1 MIDALVAFI
10 IAFFI
15 ALFATPGCRWLAMR
29 TGAVAIP
36 GERSV
41 HSKPMPYL
49 GGLAIAAGFG
59 GALLLAGRGNFPW
72 LPVLV
77 GGFFILLLGI
87 LDDIVCL
94 RPWVKLLGQVVGASM
109 LYVGGVQIGY
119 ITNPLGGLFLLGWLA
134 LPITLTWVVG
144 VINVVNLS
152 DGLDGLAAG
161 ISSIAALT
169 LLYVAWQQ
177 GQPEVAIVAAAL
189 GGSTLGFLPH
199 NFNPARIFMG
209 DGGSM
214 FIGFI
219 LAAIAMQGTLKS
231 TAAIALL
238 IPFLALGLP
247 MFDAIFAVL
256 RRAANGRPI
265 YEADGGH
272 LHHRL
277 LHMGMSQ
284 RQVVVSMYLGSLFLG
299 SSAAL
304 MTALDPRH
312 GGLLM
317 VTVIGL
323 MLALGKKV
331 GILEIKQEKDIQH

>member
-1 MIDALVAFI
+1 MDALVVFI
-10 IAFFI
+10 VAFFI
-15 ALFATPGCRWLAMR
+15 ALLATPACRWLALR

-41 HSKPMPYL
+41 HREPMPYL
-49 GGLAIAAGFG
+49 GGLAIAAGFA
-59 GALLLAGRGNFPW
+59 GAVLVAGRGDFPW
-72 LPVLV
+72 FTVLS
-77 GGFFILLLGI
+77 GGLFILLLGI
-87 LDDIVCL
+87 VDDVVSL
-94 RPWVKLLGQVVGASM
+94 RPWVKLLGQLVGAAV
-109 LYVGGVQIGY
+109 LYFGGVQVGY

-134 LPITLTWVVG
+134 LPITLAWVVG

-161 ISSIAALT
+161 ISSIAGLT

-177 GQPEVAIVAAAL
+177 GQPGVALAAAAL
-189 GGSTLGFLPH
+189 SGSTLGFLPY

-214 FIGFI
+214 FIGYV

-247 MFDAIFAVL
+247 MFDAFFSVL

-277 LHMGMSQ
+277 LRLGMTQ
-284 RQVVVSMYLGSLFLG
+284 RQVVISMYMGSLLLG

-317 VTVIGL
+317 ITVVGL
-323 MLALGKKV
+323 MIAIGKKV
-331 GILEIKQEKDIQH
+331 GILEIKQEKDIKH

>member
-1 MIDALVAFI
+1 MDALVAFI

-15 ALFATPGCRWLAMR
+15 ALFATPGCRWLALR
-29 TGAVAIP
+29 VGAVVVP

-41 HSKPMPYL
+41 HREPMPYL
-49 GGLAIAAGFG
+49 GGLAIAGGFA
-59 GALLLAGRGNFPW
+59 GALFLVGSGDFAR
-72 LPVLV
+72 LPVLL
-77 GGFFILLLGI
+77 GGGFILLLGI
-87 LDDIVCL
+87 FDDVVCL
-94 RPWVKLLGQVVGASM
+94 RPWVKFLGQLAAASV
-109 LYVGGVQIGY
+109 LYLGGVQIGY
-119 ITNPLGGLFLLGWLA
+119 ITNPLGGLLVLGWLT
-134 LPITLTWVVG
+134 LPITLAWVVG
-144 VINVVNLS
+144 VVNVVNLS

-161 ISSIAALT
+161 ISSIASLT

-177 GQPEVAIVAAAL
+177 GQPGVALAAAAL
-189 GGSTLGFLPH
+189 SGSTLGFLPY

-214 FIGFI
+214 FIGYV

-238 IPFLALGLP
+238 IPFLALGVP
-247 MFDAIFAVL
+247 MFDAFFAVL

-277 LHMGMSQ
+277 LHLGMSQ
-284 RQVVVSMYLGSLFLG
+284 RQVVISMYLGSLLLG
-299 SSAAL
+299 LSAAL

-317 VTVIGL
+317 VTVVGF
-323 MLALGKKV
+323 MLAVGKKV
-331 GILEIKQEKDIQH
+331 GILEIKQEKDIKH